1 MGIITRW
8 DDKQQTI
15 VLLEFETSWT
25 LDDLKQAVQE
35 ADALIGSVDH
45 RVDLLIDI
53 EDSRMPSD
61 FMGMARVLLAEGEA
75 RANEGRRVVVGA
87 SVMFRQATTP
97 SRQPSVANWK
107 AARSALRQIGMKRG
121 PSCAACAA
129 EAQRRARCSL
139 LST

>member
-61 FMGMARVLLAEGEA
+61 FMGMARVLLADGEA
-75 RANEGRRVVVGA
+75 RGNEGRRVVVGA
-87 SVMFRQATTP
+87 SALFRQGYNA
-97 SRQPSVANWK
+97 VK
-107 AARSALRQIGMKRG
+107 AAFRSKLEGREISFAADRDEARAILRSLRG
-121 PSCAACAA
+121 
-129 EAQRRARCSL
+129 
-139 LST
+139 